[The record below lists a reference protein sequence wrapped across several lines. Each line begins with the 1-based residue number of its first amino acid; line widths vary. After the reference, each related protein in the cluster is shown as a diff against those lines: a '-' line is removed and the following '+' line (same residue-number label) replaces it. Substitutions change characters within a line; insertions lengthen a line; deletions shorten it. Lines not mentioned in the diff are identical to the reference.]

1 MSLFPPAFSLS
12 PSRRSSKY
20 VASVAVSPKT
30 SVPSLRSSRLSAAT
44 GDSSHSSSL
53 SSLDTLAEDSPESR
67 NETDD
72 EADDGPQH
80 IVMKSRNGVH
90 GNKARRRRSR
100 RYNYLSSRNHIKVLD
115 GVKDGYNLGFRKKC
129 VESFLIVGLLSLA
142 IQHNWAAVSENGKL
156 VGICASTLL
165 TVLILRWDHWTMPSV
180 LYIYLFP
187 IILTLTDY
195 PQHLRLNLLLSVSAL
210 PLPAEILSNLAAA
223 ISPQTAEVYYL
234 YSNVT
239 EIVCTLTTTSLSPA
253 ESSLAG
259 TLLVNLLLNAKK
271 MDMIFL
277 RAFLFGSLFSL
288 WPATP
293 LVLKIMHLTRL
304 PRHRRPKASTK
315 MKATYAYGVYA
326 IYVVNVLVFVRWH
339 LQSSLGRDPF
349 AYMIDYL
356 FLSKESYMRLRM
368 LGYWT
373 AWLAIG
379 IPWIQKSSDG
389 WTLDRRRKVWHGL
402 IVLMFLGA
410 GVGWD
415 ATFTSLSMAIALT
428 LFLFSEFLRATT
440 IPPLGVH
447 IHDALKKY
455 IDERDT
461 CGPIIVSHIFLL
473 LGISVPIFLSSSP
486 AGIICLGFGDACASI
501 VGRKFGK
508 HKWFD
513 SNKTLEGT
521 VGFIAA
527 AFTGLMVTKYLLSGY
542 DSILGPDIS
551 VQWAFLSAVATAV
564 LEATSGMNDN
574 VVVPVYMYAV
584 LRLGT
589 SGQLAQT

>member
-1 MSLFPPAFSLS
+1 MSLFPPAFSVNQ
-12 PSRRSSKY
+12 SRRSSKY
-20 VASVAVSPKT
+20 VDSVAVSPKT
-30 SVPSLRSSRLSAAT
+30 SVPSLQPSLQTSTVGGSSY
-44 GDSSHSSSL
+44 SSSL
-53 SSLDTLAEDSPESR
+53 SSADVPEEDSPESR
-67 NETDD
+67 NVTDD
-72 EADDGPQH
+72 EADSRRYRVLQW
-80 IVMKSRNGVH
+80 RNGIH

-100 RYNYLSSRNHIKVLD
+100 HHKYPPTRNNVKVLD

-129 VESFLIVGLLSLA
+129 VESFLIVSLLALA
-142 IQHNWAAVSENGKL
+142 IQHNWTAVSENVKFI
-156 VGICASTLL
+156 GICASILV
-165 TVLILRWDHWTMPSV
+165 TVLVLRQDYWTMPSV

-195 PQHLRLNLLLSVSAL
+195 PQHLRLNLVLAVSAL
-210 PLPAEILSNLAAA
+210 PLPTEILSNLALAV
-223 ISPQTAEVYYL
+223 SPQAAGIYYL
-234 YSNVT
+234 YSSVT

-253 ESSLAG
+253 ETSLAG
-259 TLLVNLLLNAKK
+259 TLLVNLLLNAQQ

-293 LVLKIMHLTRL
+293 LVFKIMQLTRL
-304 PRHRRPKASTK
+304 PRHRRPEDSTK
-315 MKATYAYGVYA
+315 MKMKYAYGVYA
-326 IYVVNVLVFVRWH
+326 IFAANVLVFVRWH

-356 FLSKESYMRLRM
+356 FSSEESHRRLGM
-368 LGYWT
+368 LGYWAT
-373 AWLAIG
+373 WLAVG
-379 IPWIQKSSDG
+379 IPWIQKSSDA
-389 WTLDRRRKVWHGL
+389 WTVDIRRKVWHGL
-402 IVLMFLGA
+402 VVGMFLVS

-455 IDERDT
+455 TDERDT

-501 VGRKFGK
+501 IGRRFGK
-508 HKWFD
+508 HRWFD

-521 VGFIAA
+521 IGFIAA
-527 AFTGLMVTKYLLSGY
+527 AFTGLMITKYALSGY
-542 DSILGPDIS
+542 DNILGPDLT
-551 VQWAFLSAVATAV
+551 VQWAFLSAVSTAV

-574 VVVPVYMYAV
+574 VIVPVYMYAI

-589 SGQLAQT
+589 RSQLA

>member
-1 MSLFPPAFSLS
+1 MSLFPPAFSLTQT
-12 PSRRSSKY
+12 RRSSKY
-20 VASVAVSPKT
+20 VKSVAVSPKT
-30 SVPSLRSSRLSAAT
+30 SVPSLRPSRQSSAS
-44 GDSSHSSSL
+44 GDSSQSSSL
-53 SSLDTLAEDSPESR
+53 STLDVLAEDSTDSR
-67 NETDD
+67 NGTDD
-72 EADDGPQH
+72 EADHGPH
-80 IVMKSRNGVH
+80 RDMKSRNGVH

-100 RYNYLSSRNHIKVLD
+100 HYKSLSSSNHIKVLD

-129 VESFLIVGLLSLA
+129 VESLLIVGLLALA
-142 IQHNWAAVSENGKL
+142 IQHNWEAVSENAKF
-156 VGICASTLL
+156 VGICASILL

-234 YSNVT
+234 YANVT
-239 EIVCTLTTTSLSPA
+239 EVVCTLTTTSLSPA

-304 PRHRRPKASTK
+304 PRHRRPQASTK
-315 MKATYAYGVYA
+315 MKVTYAYGVYA
-326 IYVVNVLVFVRWH
+326 IFLVNVLVFVRWH

-356 FLSKESYMRLRM
+356 FLSKESYRRLRM
-368 LGYWT
+368 LAYWT
-373 AWLAIG
+373 AWLAVG
-379 IPWIQKSSDG
+379 IPWIQKSSDA
-389 WTLDRRRKVWHGL
+389 WTLDIRRKVWHGL
-402 IVLMFLGA
+402 VVVMFLTA

-440 IPPLGVH
+440 VPPLGVY
-447 IHDALKKY
+447 IHDALKKFT
-455 IDERDT
+455 DERDT
-461 CGPIIVSHIFLL
+461 CGPIVVSHIFLL

-508 HKWFD
+508 HRWFD

-521 VGFIAA
+521 AGFIVA
-527 AFTGLMVTKYLLSGY
+527 AFAGLMVTKYILTGY
-542 DSILGPDIS
+542 DSILGPDMT

-574 VVVPVYMYAV
+574 VIVPVYMYAA

-589 SGQLAQT
+589 RGQLAQI